1 MKVRESEGPCLYLKH
16 HYSYDDD
23 DDDDDNTESKI
34 NEM

>member
-23 DDDDDNTESKI
+23 DDDDNTESKI